1 MAVLESKQAAETQ
14 RIFLDI
20 KKNII
25 NGQTSTLTSTYQGGR
40 SGSVATPASVSS
52 GGAAPDADADG
63 DNDVDHDNDTNSSRE
78 CKADE
83 EAQLQD
89 DINNAI
95 NRDIMAQF
103 GGRSFFPR
111 GNDSKE
117 GGVGS
122 FCART
127 GEEFDYTI
135 VENDD
140 EDSDEGEE
148 EQKSRELLEREY
160 EEEEGEREGEG
171 EGEGETEEERERDLV
186 EREYEEMEEEG
197 DRDGEEYEDD
207 ADGEAKEDA
216 KIALVEGDIGDKRE
230 AHLNEFFH
238 SAGPSFTTT
247 A

>member
-20 KKNII
+20 KKNVI
-25 NGQTSTLTSTYQGGR
+25 NGQSTTLASTYQGGR
-40 SGSVATPASVSS
+40 NGSVATAASNGS
-52 GGAAPDADADG
+52 GGSGEATA
-63 DNDVDHDNDTNSSRE
+63 DNDANSSIE

-83 EAQLQD
+83 DAQTQA

-95 NRDIMAQF
+95 NRDMMAQF

-122 FCART
+122 FCAKV

-140 EDSDEGEE
+140 EESDEGEG
-148 EQKSRELLEREY
+148 EQKTRELVEREY
-160 EEEEGEREGEG
+160 EEEEGQGEGGGEG
-171 EGEGETEEERERDLV
+171 ENGDRDEDERERDLV
-186 EREYEEMEEEG
+186 EREYEEMEEEEG
-197 DRDGEEYEDD
+197 EEDRDGDEYKDD
-207 ADGEAKEDA
+207 TEVDASDGAMA
-216 KIALVEGDIGDKRE
+216 ALGEGDMGDKRE
-230 AHLNEFFH
+230 PHFDEFFH
-238 SAGPSFTTT
+238 SAGPSFAT
-247 A
+247 AT